1 MTAVA
6 AAPTAA
12 PASPSLPV
20 AVNEDLCNA
29 VVAATRKGLAMCGVE
44 ATCVG
49 VSRVPARQ
57 AGAITGMIGVHG
69 KVSGFVTVNLS
80 ECLALQAVGGL
91 LGESFEKLSPQVVD
105 GAGELTNLIVG
116 GVKSVLSTSHWAF
129 GQITIPSVIVGDG
142 YQVAF
147 ADGLELIDVLFE
159 VENENAI
166 GVSDRMLHVTLSLL
180 RL

>member
-12 PASPSLPV
+12 PAPALPV
-20 AVNEDLCNA
+20 AVNEELCSA

-49 VSRVPARQ
+49 VSRVPSRQ
-57 AGAITGMIGVHG
+57 SGAITGMIGVHG

-80 ECLALQAVGGL
+80 ECLAIQAVGGL
-91 LGESFEKLSPQVVD
+91 LGESFEKLTPQVID
-105 GAGELTNLIVG
+105 GAGEVTNLIVG
-116 GVKSVLSTSHWAF
+116 GVKSALSTTDWAF

-147 ADGLELIDVLFE
+147 AEGLELIDVVFQ
-159 VENENAI
+159 VKNENAI
-166 GVSDRMLHVTLSLL
+166 GVGDRLLHVTLSLL